1 MKLSNGDISGPI
13 VCASC
18 GDNRQ
23 LANHSMIFETA
34 SRPMNAAYLFAWLQV
49 NNCLV
54 AVIAAIKLAIYFYT
68 IYNPTMEND

>member
-1 MKLSNGDISGPI
+1 
-13 VCASC
+13 
-18 GDNRQ
+18 
-23 LANHSMIFETA
+23 MIFETA

-54 AVIAAIKLAIYFYT
+54 AVIAAIQLAIYFYT